1 MSLPRAGSTDLSRAV
16 GETARTT
23 GWVSVQRQWSG
34 QNYGCEPVLR
44 GGGKRRERALRGPS
58 FCMPGSEQT
67 HSHSATSFYLLG
79 KRSPVRF
86 TFCRSTHVPVSHQPV
101 SGLPRASVGGATE
114 ALTGVA
120 LASLRSPPSRSRR
133 IGPQAFRL
141 FPRPAVPCPIAGAS
155 RLPCLRPR
163 LSSSCSVPSL
173 FSCLSRM
180 PLSPEA
186 STSIS
191 RPASSHI
198 RLRVPI

>member
-1 MSLPRAGSTDLSRAV
+1 MWWARLQGPRAGIGTAPVVWTELRLRASA
-16 GETARTT
+16 ERR
-23 GWVSVQRQWSG
+23 RQ
-34 QNYGCEPVLR
+34 EE
-44 GGGKRRERALRGPS
+44 RERALRGPS
-58 FCMPGSEQT
+58 VCMPRSEQT

-120 LASLRSPPSRSRR
+120 LASLRSPSSRSRR

-163 LSSSCSVPSL
+163 LSSFCSVPSL

-186 STSIS
+186 STSILD
-191 RPASSHI
+191 PP
-198 RLRVPI
+198 LTLD

>member
-1 MSLPRAGSTDLSRAV
+1 M
-16 GETARTT
+16 
-23 GWVSVQRQWSG
+23 SVQRQWSG

-44 GGGKRRERALRGPS
+44 GGGKRREGALRGPS
-58 FCMPGSEQT
+58 VCMPRSEQT
-67 HSHSATSFYLLG
+67 HSRSATSFYLLG

-101 SGLPRASVGGATE
+101 SGLPRASVGGDTE

-120 LASLRSPPSRSRR
+120 LASLA
-133 IGPQAFRL
+133 GLPQ
-141 FPRPAVPCPIAGAS
+141 VTVV
-155 RLPCLRPR
+155 
-163 LSSSCSVPSL
+163 SVPAHRAPSLPSVPQTCRALPHRRRLTPALPSASTVLILFRSLSLL
-173 FSCLSRM
+173 FSCLSQM